1 MHWPMPERRIALL
14 LVLPSLLAGAC
25 RERGP
30 AVAAV
35 NHGELSA
42 RATRFD
48 SLSGQ
53 AATPGDSAGGDT
65 ARVLKHDGLGA
76 PIARWMMPDL
86 LNEISGLALTPD
98 DRLLTHDDERGI
110 VYEIDYRQGVVLKQF
125 LVGNH
130 MLHEDFEGIAVARG
144 RVYLLAS
151 NAELY
156 EMSEGDEGEHVTFT
170 IRDTRLGKECEMEGL
185 AYAPAIESLLLAC
198 KNTHGKELE
207 GHVVIYRWQLGAG
220 VGRRLSRMRIP
231 LAAFKGEDHDEF
243 HPSGIEVDPRT
254 GNYVMVDGIDELM
267 AIVTPEGKVLR
278 VWKLPKEHRQTEG
291 IAITPDGLLIL
302 SDEATKTPA
311 MVTVYRE
318 W

>member
-1 MHWPMPERRIALL
+1 MPDRRFALL
-14 LVLPSLLAGAC
+14 LLLPSLLAGAC
-25 RERGP
+25 RERGSAAP
-30 AVAAV
+30 AI
-35 NHGELSA
+35 NQGELSQ

-48 SLSGQ
+48 SLSATP
-53 AATPGDSAGGDT
+53 AAAPGDSAGGDT
-65 ARVLKHDGLGA
+65 ARAPAHDGLG
-76 PIARWMMPDL
+76 PPVARWMMPDL

-98 DRLLTHDDERGI
+98 GRLLTHDDERGI
-110 VYEIDYRQGVVLKQF
+110 IYEIDYRQGVVLKQF

-130 MLHEDFEGIAVARG
+130 MLHEDFEAIAVAQG

-151 NAELY
+151 NGELY
-156 EMSEGDEGEHVTFT
+156 ETTEGDDGQHVNFT

-198 KNTHGKELE
+198 KHAHGKELKD
-207 GHVVIYRWQLGAG
+207 HVVIYRWRLGAG
-220 VGRRLSRMRIP
+220 VSRRLSRLRIP
-231 LAAFKGEDHDEF
+231 FKDFKDDDHDEF

-254 GNYVMVDGIDELM
+254 GNYVMVDGIDERM

-291 IAITPDGLLIL
+291 IAITPDGLLVL